1 MTGTFGL
8 EGLVAYAYHG
18 EHESLDIVQH
28 FFPDSERDT
37 WVLPDCVLVALCP
50 TLVGRYHSRVFV
62 IQVSYCPVRR

>member
-18 EHESLDIVQH
+18 EHESLDVIRH

-37 WVLPDCVLVALCP
+37 WVLPDCVLLLCVPPWLVATTAAYL
-50 TLVGRYHSRVFV
+50 LSR
-62 IQVSYCPVRR
+62 